1 MDDTPDQAAPD
12 SRTPREG
19 RGVVPTPNGVV
30 PPPRNGQGGEK
41 RGSRAPAGLVPFI
54 DKRRPG
60 SARQI
65 FDQLFA
71 YSSQVALA
79 VCLFGFAWAVSSHF
93 SGDHS
98 FFDSRIPP
106 AAQAVPQRDNAE
118 RAEMLR
124 TAQKMAEDIRA
135 LKANVEVLRASLA
148 QNQAAKEASALDA
161 LRTQLDAVKTGT
173 SAGIAELS
181 SKVEHMQREPS
192 AKLAQVIE
200 RLDRIERQTAA
211 PTAAPLAAS
220 SSGTVA
226 AAAKPT
232 AGKPTQIAAVQA
244 KPAELANGE
253 KDPQLITDWV
263 VRDVYDGI
271 ALVEN
276 ARGAIEVMPGETIP
290 GAGTVKSIEKRGDGW
305 IVITSRGLVDAAR
318 DNFQP

>member
-19 RGVVPTPNGVV
+19 RGAVPTPNGIV
-30 PPPRNGQGGEK
+30 PPPRNGQGEEK
-41 RGSRAPAGLVPFI
+41 RGSRAAAGLVPFI
-54 DKRRPG
+54 DKRRSG
-60 SARQI
+60 SAHQI
-65 FDQLFA
+65 FDRLFA
-71 YSSQVALA
+71 YSSQAALA

-98 FFDSRIPP
+98 FFDSQMTP
-106 AAQAVPQRDNAE
+106 AAQAVLQRENAE

-124 TAQKMAEDIRA
+124 TAQKMAEDVRA

-148 QNQAAKEASALDA
+148 QNQAAKEASALDG
-161 LRTQLDAVKTGT
+161 LKKQIDAVKTGT
-173 SAGIAELS
+173 SASIAELS
-181 SKVEHMQREPS
+181 SKLEHMQQEPA
-192 AKLAQVIE
+192 AKLAQVID

-211 PTAAPLAAS
+211 PAAAPLAAS
-220 SSGTVA
+220 SSGAV
-226 AAAKPT
+226 AAAKPP
-232 AGKPTQIAAVQA
+232 AGKPTQMAAAQT